1 MKSSISLVLILILSF
16 QMKAQEWQT
25 PAIDGYGKIKYYE
38 DAAEQPDT
46 SLTYKM
52 VFDIKDEK
60 EKDGVNVGL
69 WKIARSLNLLKA
81 GNISPEKIDI
91 VAVIH
96 GEATYLVLSNEK
108 YQEQFKKPNP
118 NIELLKLINEHGV
131 KIFVCGQATAS
142 REIEKEDMNGYI
154 QLALSALTVLP
165 NYQLK
170 GYALIP

>member
-1 MKSSISLVLILILSF
+1 MKYSISLILILVLTF
-16 QMKAQEWQT
+16 QINAQEWQT

-60 EKDGVNVGL
+60 EKDGVNMGL

-81 GNISPEKIDI
+81 GNISAKKIDI

-96 GEATYLVLSNEK
+96 GEATYLVLSNIK
-108 YQEQFKKPNP
+108 YQEKFKKPNP
-118 NIELLKLINEHGV
+118 NLELLRLLKENGV
-131 KIFVCGQATAS
+131 TIFVCGQATAA
-142 REIEKEDMNGYI
+142 RDIEKEDMNEHI

-165 NYQLK
+165 NYQLR

>member
-1 MKSSISLVLILILSF
+1 MKNSISLILILVLSF

-25 PAIDGYGKIKYYE
+25 PAIDGYGKIKHYE

-60 EKDGVNVGL
+60 EKDGVNAGL

-81 GNISPEKIDI
+81 GNISSKKIDI
-91 VAVIH
+91 VTVIH
-96 GEATYLVLSNEK
+96 GEATFLVLSNEK
-108 YQEQFKKPNP
+108 YQVKFKKPNP
-118 NIELLKLINEHGV
+118 NLELLRLLKENGV
-131 KIFVCGQATAS
+131 TIFVCGQATAA
-142 REIEKEDMNGYI
+142 RGIEKEDMNEYI

-165 NYQLK
+165 NYQLR